1 MNYAEFIEEVESAAR
16 DIVAESKEYGSDVDE
31 LVWQFADGHQW
42 VIYTGMAWDLCDVM
56 RRCHSDL
63 FNQAESDFEDCGG
76 CGDNVTADRV
86 MTLIAFHLMHNG
98 IRDAVAE
105 LLEEAAA

>member
-1 MNYAEFIEEVESAAR
+1 MNYAEFLEEIESAAH
-16 DIVAESKEYGSDVDE
+16 DIVAESKEYDSDVDD
-31 LVWQFADGHQW
+31 LAWQFADGHQW
-42 VIYTGMAWDLCDVM
+42 VIYTAQAWDLCDMM

-98 IRDAVAE
+98 VRDAVAE

>member
-1 MNYAEFIEEVESAAR
+1 MTYAEFIEEVESAAR
-16 DIVAESKEYGSDVDE
+16 DIVAESKEYESDVDD

-42 VIYTGMAWDLCDVM
+42 VIYTGMAWDLCDMM

-76 CGDNVTADRV
+76 CGDDFSVDRA
-86 MTLIAFHLMHNG
+86 MTLIAFHLIRNG
-98 IRDAVAE
+98 VRDAVAE

>member
-1 MNYAEFIEEVESAAR
+1 MNYAEFCEEVESAAH
-16 DIVAESKEYGSDVDE
+16 DIVAESKEYDTDVDD
-31 LVWQFADGHQW
+31 LAWQFADGHEW
-42 VIYTGMAWDLCDVM
+42 VIYTAKAWDLCDMM

-76 CGDNVTADRV
+76 CGDDFTADRV

>member
-16 DIVAESKEYGSDVDE
+16 DIVEESKEYDSDVDD

-42 VIYTGMAWDLCDVM
+42 VIYTGMAWDLCDMM

-76 CGDNVTADRV
+76 CGDDFSVDRA
-86 MTLIAFHLMHNG
+86 MTLIAFHLIRNG
-98 IRDAVAE
+98 VRDAVAE

>member
-1 MNYAEFIEEVESAAR
+1 MTYAEFIREVESAAR
-16 DIVAESKEYGSDVDE
+16 DIVAESKEYKSDVDD

-42 VIYTGMAWDLCDVM
+42 VIYTGQAWDLCDMM

-76 CGDNVTADRV
+76 CGEDWTVDCAI
-86 MTLIAFHLMHNG
+86 TLIAFHLIHNG
-98 IRDAVAE
+98 VRDALAE

>member
-16 DIVAESKEYGSDVDE
+16 DIVAESKEYGTDVDE

-42 VIYTGMAWDLCDVM
+42 VIYTAMAWDLCDMM

-76 CGDNVTADRV
+76 CGDDFSVDRA
-86 MTLIAFHLMHNG
+86 MTLIAFWLIRNG
-98 IRDAVAE
+98 VRDAVAE
-105 LLEEAAA
+105 LSEEAAA

>member
-1 MNYAEFIEEVESAAR
+1 MNYAEFIEEAESAAR

-31 LVWQFADGHQW
+31 LVWQFADGHEW
-42 VIYTGMAWDLCDVM
+42 VIYTARAWDLCDMM

-63 FNQAESDFEDCGG
+63 FSQAESDFEDCGG
-76 CGDNVTADRV
+76 CGDDFNVDRA

-98 IRDAVAE
+98 IREAVEELAE
-105 LLEEAAA
+105 EMAA

>member
-16 DIVAESKEYGSDVDE
+16 DIVEESKEYETDVDD

-42 VIYTGMAWDLCDVM
+42 VIYTGQAWDLCDMM

-63 FNQAESDFEDCGG
+63 FDQAESDFEDCGG

-86 MTLIAFHLMHNG
+86 MTLIAFHLIHNG
-98 IRDAVAE
+98 VRDAVAE